1 MTTESY
7 GEKPVSIGDW
17 ILTFI
22 LMSLP
27 LVGLFFLFYWAFSDS
42 TAPSKK
48 NYCRA
53 ALILFVIGIGLGLL
67 FLFAFG
73 GLALLAGSQAGVIR

>member
-1 MTTESY
+1 
-7 GEKPVSIGDW
+7 
-17 ILTFI
+17 
-22 LMSLP
+22 MSLP

-53 ALILFVIGIGLGLL
+53 ALILFAIGIGLCLL
-67 FLFAFG
+67 FLFVFG
-73 GLALLAGSQAGVIR
+73 GLALLVSPRADAIH